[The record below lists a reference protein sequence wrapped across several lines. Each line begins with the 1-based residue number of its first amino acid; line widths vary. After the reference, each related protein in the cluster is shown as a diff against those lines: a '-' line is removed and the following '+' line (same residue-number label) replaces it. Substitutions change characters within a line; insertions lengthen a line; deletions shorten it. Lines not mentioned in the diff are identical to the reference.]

1 MWPRPNV
8 IFLLLPFLWFSGLS
22 QPASPRFEHIGT
34 ESGLSQSNIIC
45 MLHDSRGF
53 MWFGTRDGLNK
64 YDGYSFTIYK
74 NIPTDPRSIS
84 NNFITAIAE
93 DTNGD
98 LWIATWGGGVNRY
111 DRAKDRFVR
120 YKVNPSTNF
129 INTLL
134 VDSKGLIWVGANGG
148 GEVVL
153 DPRSG
158 KTTIYKNQPDNPAS
172 ISDNEIKNAIEDSR
186 HRIWLGTVHGGLNLY
201 DPRTHSFR
209 RFLHDPADSRT
220 LSGNYAQRIYED
232 KQRNIWVGTEGG
244 LDLFDPATGQFHHFH
259 NDPKQKNSLST
270 NTVLSLSDDD
280 NGNLWVGTD
289 NGGLNIL
296 DRTTGEFHVYLH
308 DEIDNNSLSNNSIH
322 SLYRDPMGNMWIGTY
337 SGGVNFFNKA
347 TNQFRLYKHNAG
359 PQSLSNNNVLDIQE
373 DASHRIW
380 IGTDGGGLERLDP
393 ATGIFTHFRHK
404 PGNNNG
410 ISGDY
415 VLTVC
420 EDHARNL
427 WVGTWGNGVTMIDP
441 KRSRFRQY
449 YHHPSDST
457 SVGGNN
463 VYAITEDRDNAV
475 WIGTY
480 GDGLD
485 LYDPLK
491 RNFRHYRHETGNP
504 HSISSDRVHSLLA
517 DREGFLWVGSFD
529 GGLDRLDKQTGVFT
543 HFTHDPNRNSLS
555 DNSIN
560 YIYEDSAS
568 NLWICT
574 SVGLNCLDRKT
585 GHFTTY
591 FSNNGL
597 PNDVIFGIRED
608 HTGNMWVSTNNGL
621 SRFNPRTKVFTN
633 FSVADGLQSNEFK
646 AHACYTAASGTM
658 YFGGVNGFN
667 SFVPDSV
674 RIRSFDPPLVITKFE
689 IFNKE
694 APISEGDSD
703 GSPLKKN
710 ITETR
715 DLQLSYQNSV
725 ISFEF
730 ASLNYTRSE
739 KKQYAYMLEGF
750 DKKWNYI
757 GTKRTAT
764 YTNLDP
770 GKYTFLV
777 RGVNNDGDWSPETTS
792 LGITITPPFWRS
804 WWFRLLAAISVG
816 IIATS
821 TVQMRLHSINRQK
834 KILEEQVLDRT
845 RLLNRSM
852 DEERIARQEAER
864 ANLSKS
870 DFLANMSHEL
880 RTPLNAIIGFS
891 DLVLTTDLQ
900 SSQREYLEN
909 VNRAGYNL
917 LGIINDILDYSKIEA
932 GKLFIDK
939 TPFRVGPMVEE
950 TIDILAVNA
959 FGKGLE
965 LICDIDPC
973 LMGTMIGDQA
983 RLKQILI
990 NLLGNAIKFTE
1001 KGEIVITV
1009 SKGAAFLS
1017 EGKHFQTVAIAV
1029 SDTGIG
1035 ISCEKIKQIFERFTQ
1050 ADSSTTRNYGGTG
1063 LGLTIAKNLAELMG
1077 GSLDVRSEQGK
1088 GSVFTLLIP
1097 LELADLT
1104 SVNSQAVDSQAVNSE
1119 AVNSQ
1124 AVDSPT
1130 IEPPAKVNG
1139 AAPKKRSTRVLVV
1152 DDNATNGRL
1161 LEKMLGSLGIG
1172 CTVCRNEREA
1182 TAALARVRAAGQPFD
1197 IIITDR
1203 ALAGTDVVSIVRML
1217 SSVEKG
1223 QQRSEAENA
1232 GIDHF
1237 LTKPIKLQEL
1247 SGVLDA
1253 IFEDR
1258 VSTVET
1264 GLRKPVLNKLT
1275 DQAAVLVAEDEP
1287 VNMLLISEV
1296 LSKMGFEV
1304 LKATNGREALELL
1317 NEHDPSVIFMDV
1329 NMPEMD
1335 GLEATVAIR
1344 QLPGHKRDIPII
1356 ALTADVMKKDK
1367 EHCLAAG
1374 MDHFVSK
1381 PFRLDEIEEALKLY
1395 IS

>member
-1 MWPRPNV
+1 MWPRLNV
-8 IFLLLPFLWFSGLS
+8 IFLLLPFAWISGFS
-22 QPASPRFEHIGT
+22 QPASPRFEHIST
-34 ESGLSQSNIIC
+34 ETGLSQSNVIC
-45 MLHDSRGF
+45 ILHDSRGF

-74 NIPTDPRSIS
+74 NIPANSRSIS
-84 NNFITAIAE
+84 NNFITGIAE
-93 DTNGD
+93 DANGD

-120 YKVNPSTNF
+120 YTVNPSTNF
-129 INTLL
+129 INTIL
-134 VDSKGLIWVGANGG
+134 VDDKGFVWVGANGG
-148 GEVVL
+148 GLIEL
-153 DPRSG
+153 DPRNG
-158 KTTIYKNQPDNPAS
+158 KLKTFKNDPSDPAS
-172 ISDNEIKNAIEDSR
+172 ISDNEVKTAIEDSH
-186 HRIWLGTVHGGLNLY
+186 HRIWLGTVHGGVDLY
-201 DPRTHSFR
+201 EPTTHSFR
-209 RFLHDPADSRT
+209 RFLHDPADTHT

-232 KQRNIWVGTEGG
+232 KRQQIWIGTEGG
-244 LDLFDPATGQFHHFH
+244 LDLFDPATVQFRHFH
-259 NDPKQKNSLST
+259 SDPKQKNSLSA

-296 DRTTGEFHVYLH
+296 DRATGQFHVYLH
-308 DEIDNNSLSNNSIH
+308 DEVDNNSLSNNSIH

-347 TNQFRLYKHNAG
+347 TNQFRLYKHNSSA
-359 PQSLSNNNVLDIQE
+359 QSLSNNNVLDIQE
-373 DASHRIW
+373 DATHHMW
-380 IGTDGGGLERLDP
+380 IGTDGGGLELLDP
-393 ATGIFTHFRHK
+393 ASGIFTHFRHK
-404 PGNNNG
+404 VGVSNS
-410 ISGDY
+410 ICGDY
-415 VLTVC
+415 VLSVR
-420 EDHARNL
+420 EDHAHNL
-427 WVGTWGNGVTMIDP
+427 WVGTWGNGLTVVDAGRTH
-441 KRSRFRQY
+441 FRQY
-449 YHHPSDST
+449 CHHATDTNSI
-457 SVGGNN
+457 GGNN
-463 VYAITEDRDNAV
+463 IYAITEDRDGAIWV
-475 WIGTY
+475 GTY

-485 LYDPLK
+485 LYEPGK
-491 RNFRHYRHETGNP
+491 GQFHHYRHAAGNP
-504 HSISSDRVHSLLA
+504 GSISSDRVHCLLA
-517 DREGFLWVGSFD
+517 DKEGSLWIGSFD
-529 GGLDRLDKQTGVFT
+529 GGLDRLDKKSGIFT
-543 HFTHDPNRNSLS
+543 HFTHSPGRNSLS

-560 YIYEDSAS
+560 YIYEDSKA

-574 SVGLNCLDRKT
+574 SAGLNCLDQNT
-585 GHFTTY
+585 GRFTAY
-591 FSNNGL
+591 FSNDGL

-608 HTGNMWVSTNNGL
+608 HMGNLWISTNNGL
-621 SRFNPRTKVFTN
+621 SQFNPQTKAFKN

-646 AHACYTAASGTM
+646 AHACYTAASGMM

-674 RIRSFDPPLVITKFE
+674 RIRSFDPPLVITRFE

-739 KKQYAYMLEGF
+739 KKQYAYKLEGF
-750 DKKWNYI
+750 DKKWNFI
-757 GTKRTAT
+757 GLKRNAT

-770 GKYTFLV
+770 GKYVFRV
-777 RGVNNDGDWSPETTS
+777 RGVNNDGDWSPGTTG
-792 LGITITPPFWRS
+792 LDITITPPFWRS
-804 WWFRLLAAISVG
+804 WWFRLLVAMSVG

-821 TVQMRLHSINRQK
+821 IVQVRIHSINRQK
-834 KILEEQVLDRT
+834 KMLEAQVLDRT

-864 ANLSKS
+864 ANRSKS

-891 DLVLTTDLQ
+891 DLVLTTDMR

-917 LGIINDILDYSKIEA
+917 LGIINDILEYSKIEA
-932 GKLFIDK
+932 GKLFIDRM
-939 TPFRVGPMVEE
+939 PFRMRPMVEE
-950 TIDILAVNA
+950 TIDILAVKA

-965 LICDIDPC
+965 LICDIDPQ
-973 LMGTMIGDQA
+973 LTDAMIGDPA
-983 RLKQILI
+983 RLKQILM

-1001 KGEIVITV
+1001 KGEIVLTV
-1009 SKGAAFLS
+1009 NRGEAYLCDDK
-1017 EGKHFQTVAIAV
+1017 KFQTVAIAV

-1035 ISCEKIKQIFERFTQ
+1035 ISPEKIKQIFERFTQ

-1063 LGLTIAKNLAELMG
+1063 LGLTIARNLAELMG
-1077 GSLDVRSEQGK
+1077 GSLEVQSEKGK

-1097 LELADLT
+1097 LEVA
-1104 SVNSQAVDSQAVNSE
+1104 
-1119 AVNSQ
+1119 
-1124 AVDSPT
+1124 DSPAT
-1130 IEPPAKVNG
+1130 AE
-1139 AAPKKRSTRVLVV
+1139 AATLKKIFTRVLVV
-1152 DDNATNGRL
+1152 DSNATSGRL
-1161 LEKMLGSLGIG
+1161 LVKMLGSLGI
-1172 CTVCRNEREA
+1172 CANVCSSGPDA
-1182 TAALARVRAAGQPFD
+1182 SAAVNRARSAGEPYA
-1197 IIITDR
+1197 IIITDQP
-1203 ALAGTDVVSIVRML
+1203 VSAVDGIGVVRMF
-1217 SSVEKG
+1217 SSVERG
-1223 QQRSEAENA
+1223 QQRSESEITGN
-1232 GIDHF
+1232 DHL
-1237 LTKPIKLQEL
+1237 LTKPVKLQEL
-1247 SGVLDA
+1247 SAVIDA
-1253 IFEDR
+1253 IVEDR
-1258 VSTVET
+1258 VSTAEAGT
-1264 GLRKPVLNKLT
+1264 RKPGLKKLT

-1304 LKATNGREALELL
+1304 LKAANGREALELL
-1317 NEHDPSVIFMDV
+1317 DRHDPSVIFMDV

-1335 GLEATVAIR
+1335 GLEATRVIR
-1344 QLPGHKRDIPII
+1344 QLPGHKRCIPII

>member
-1 MWPRPNV
+1 MWSRLNV
-8 IFLLLPFLWFSGLS
+8 IFLLLPFTWLSGFS

-34 ESGLSQSNIIC
+34 ESGLSQSNVIC
-45 MLHDSRGF
+45 ILHDSRGF

-74 NIPTDPRSIS
+74 NIPTDPGSIS
-84 NNFITAIAE
+84 NNFITSIAE

-129 INTLL
+129 INSLL
-134 VDSKGLIWVGANGG
+134 VDSKGFIWVGANGG
-148 GEVVL
+148 GLVVL

-158 KTTIYKNQPDNPAS
+158 GTTTYKNDPNDPAS
-172 ISDNEIKNAIEDSR
+172 ISDNEVKTVIEDSR
-186 HRIWLGTVHGGLNLY
+186 HRIWLGTVLGGLDLY
-201 DPRTHSFR
+201 DPEKHSFL
-209 RFLHDPADSRT
+209 RFLHDPRDSRT
-220 LSGNYAQRIYED
+220 LSGNYAQRVYED
-232 KQRNIWVGTEGG
+232 KQKNIWIGTEGG
-244 LDLFDPATGQFHHFH
+244 LDLFDPVTGQFRHFR
-259 NDPKQKNSLST
+259 NDPKQKHSLST

-308 DEIDNNSLSNNSIH
+308 DEVDNNSLSNNSIH

-347 TNQFRLYKHNAG
+347 TNQFRLYKHNSS

-373 DASHRIW
+373 DAAHHIW
-380 IGTDGGGLERLDP
+380 VGTDGGGLELLDP
-393 ATGIFTHFRHK
+393 VTGIFTHFRHK
-404 PGNNNG
+404 TGDNNS
-410 ISGDY
+410 ICGDY
-415 VLTVC
+415 VLSVR
-420 EDHARNL
+420 EDHAHDL
-427 WVGTWGNGVTMIDP
+427 WVGTWGNGLTVINN
-441 KRSRFRQY
+441 KRNSFRQY
-449 YHHPSDST
+449 YHHPNDST
-457 SVGGNN
+457 SIGGNN
-463 VYAITEDRDNAV
+463 VYAVAEDKDNAV

-485 LYDPLK
+485 LYDPGK
-491 RNFRHYRHETGNP
+491 GGFRHYRHDADNP
-504 HSISSDRVHSLLA
+504 KSISSDRVHCLLA
-517 DREGFLWVGSFD
+517 DKEGFLWVGTFD
-529 GGLDRLDKQTGVFT
+529 GGLDRLDKQTGIFT
-543 HFTHDPNRNSLS
+543 HFTHDPGRNSLS

-560 YIYEDSAS
+560 YIYEDSDS
-568 NLWICT
+568 NLWVCT

-585 GHFTTY
+585 GRFTAY
-591 FSNNGL
+591 FSNDGL

-608 HTGNMWVSTNNGL
+608 RTGGLWISTNNGL
-621 SRFNPRTKVFTN
+621 SRFDPRTKVFKN

-674 RIRSFDPPLVITKFE
+674 RIRSFDPPLVITRFE

-715 DLQLSYQNSV
+715 DLTLSYQNSV

-750 DKKWNYI
+750 DKKWNFI

-770 GKYTFLV
+770 AKYVFRV
-777 RGVNNDGDWSPETTS
+777 RGVNNDGEWSPETTS
-792 LGITITPPFWRS
+792 IDITITPPFWRS
-804 WWFRLLAAISVG
+804 WWFRLLVAISIG

-821 TVQMRLHSINRQK
+821 VVQVRLHSINRQK
-834 KILEEQVLDRT
+834 KILEAQVLDRT

-852 DEERIARQEAER
+852 DEERIARHEAER
-864 ANLSKS
+864 ANQSKG

-891 DLVLTTDLQ
+891 DLVLTTDLR

-939 TPFRVGPMVEE
+939 MPFRVGPMVEE
-950 TIDILAVNA
+950 TIDILAVKA

-965 LICDIDPC
+965 LICDIDPQ
-973 LMGTMIGDQA
+973 LMGAMIGDPA
-983 RLKQILI
+983 RLKQILM

-1001 KGEIVITV
+1001 KGEVVVTV
-1009 SKGAAFLS
+1009 SKGETWS
-1017 EGKHFQTVAIAV
+1017 GEENKTYRTIAIAV

-1035 ISCEKIKQIFERFTQ
+1035 ISKEKIEQIFERFTQ

-1077 GSLDVRSEQGK
+1077 GSLEVQSEQGK
-1088 GSVFTLLIP
+1088 GSVFILRIP
-1097 LELADLT
+1097 LEVVDGSTGAD
-1104 SVNSQAVDSQAVNSE
+1104 AA
-1119 AVNSQ
+1119 
-1124 AVDSPT
+1124 
-1130 IEPPAKVNG
+1130 G
-1139 AAPKKRSTRVLVV
+1139 AAGVDPTPTAAAVKNRATRALVV
-1152 DDNATNGRL
+1152 DGNATNGRL

-1172 CTVCRNEREA
+1172 STVCCCGREA
-1182 TAALARVRAAGQPFD
+1182 AAAVARARAAGQPYA
-1197 IIITDR
+1197 IIITDQPLP
-1203 ALAGTDVVSIVRML
+1203 AIDGIKVVRML

-1237 LTKPIKLQEL
+1237 LAKPIKLQEL
-1247 SGVLDA
+1247 SVVVDA
-1253 IFEDR
+1253 IAEDR
-1258 VSTVET
+1258 IGT
-1264 GLRKPVLNKLT
+1264 GEAGFRKPGLKVLT
-1275 DQAAVLVAEDEP
+1275 DQASVLVAEDEP

-1304 LKATNGREALELL
+1304 LKATNGKEALQLL
-1317 NEHDPSVIFMDV
+1317 DEHDPSVIFMDV

-1335 GLEATVAIR
+1335 GLEATLAIR

-1381 PFRLDEIEEALKLY
+1381 PFRLDEIAEALKLY

>member
-1 MWPRPNV
+1 MWPRLNV
-8 IFLLLPFLWFSGLS
+8 IFLLLPFAWISGFSQLV
-22 QPASPRFEHIGT
+22 SPRFEHIGT
-34 ESGLSQSNIIC
+34 ESGLSQSNVIC
-45 MLHDSRGF
+45 ILHDSRGF

-74 NIPTDPRSIS
+74 NIPTDSRSIS
-84 NNFITAIAE
+84 NNFITGIAE
-93 DTNGD
+93 DKNGD

-120 YKVNPSTNF
+120 YTVNPSTNF
-129 INTLL
+129 INTVL
-134 VDSKGLIWVGANGG
+134 VDSKGFVWVGANGG
-148 GEVVL
+148 GLAVL

-158 KTTIYKNQPDNPAS
+158 KTTNYKNDPSNPAS
-172 ISDNEIKNAIEDSR
+172 ISDNEIKTAIEDSR
-186 HRIWLGTVHGGLNLY
+186 HRIWLGTVHGGLDLY
-201 DPRTHSFR
+201 DPSTHSFH
-209 RFLHDPADSRT
+209 RFMHNPGDNRT

-232 KQRNIWVGTEGG
+232 KGQHIWVGTEGG
-244 LDLFDPATGQFHHFH
+244 LDLFEPATGQFRHFR

-296 DRTTGEFHVYLH
+296 DRATGEFHVYLH
-308 DEIDNNSLSNNSIH
+308 DEVDNNSLSNNSIH

-347 TNQFRLYKHNAG
+347 TNQFRLYKHSSS

-373 DASHRIW
+373 DATHRIW
-380 IGTDGGGLERLDP
+380 VGTDGGGLELFDP
-393 ATGIFTHFRHK
+393 VTESFTHFRHK
-404 PGNNNG
+404 AGDNN
-410 ISGDY
+410 SVCGDY
-415 VLTVC
+415 VLSVR
-420 EDHARNL
+420 EDHAHHL
-427 WVGTWGNGVTMIDP
+427 WVGTWGNGLTMIDP
-441 KRSRFRQY
+441 KRSHFKQY
-449 YHHPSDST
+449 YHHPNDST
-457 SVGGNN
+457 SLGGNN
-463 VYAITEDRDNAV
+463 VYAIAEDVDDAV

-485 LYDPLK
+485 LYEPGK
-491 RNFRHYRHETGNP
+491 GGFKHYRHDANNP
-504 HSISSDRVHSLLA
+504 KSISSDRVHCLMA
-517 DREGFLWVGSFD
+517 DKEGFLWVGTFD
-529 GGLDRLDKQTGVFT
+529 GGLDRFDKKTGVFT
-543 HFTHDPNRNSLS
+543 HFTHEPGRNSLS

-560 YIYEDSAS
+560 YIYEDRDCK
-568 NLWICT
+568 LWVCT
-574 SVGLNCLDRKT
+574 SVGLNCLDTKT
-585 GHFTTY
+585 GHFTAY
-591 FSNNGL
+591 FSNDGL
-597 PNDVIFGIRED
+597 PNDVIFGIRAD
-608 HTGNMWVSTNNGL
+608 HTGNLWISTNNGL
-621 SRFNPRTKVFTN
+621 SRFDPKTKVFTN

-646 AHACYTAASGTM
+646 AHACFTAASGMM
-658 YFGGVNGFN
+658 YFGGVGGFN

-674 RIRSFDPPLVITKFE
+674 RVRSFDPPLVITKFE

-710 ITETR
+710 ITDTK
-715 DLQLSYQNSV
+715 DLELSYQNSV
-725 ISFEF
+725 ILFEF

-739 KKQYAYMLEGF
+739 KKQYAYKLEGF
-750 DKKWNYI
+750 DKKWNFI
-757 GTKRTAT
+757 GVKRTAT

-770 GKYTFLV
+770 GKYVFRV
-777 RGVNNDGDWSPETTS
+777 RGVNNDGDWSPGTAD
-792 LGITITPPFWRS
+792 LGITIKPPFWRS
-804 WWFRLLAAISVG
+804 LWFRLLVAISVG

-821 TVQMRLHSINRQK
+821 IVHVRLNQINRQK
-834 KILEEQVLDRT
+834 KILEAQVLERT

-864 ANLSKS
+864 ANRSKS

-900 SSQREYLEN
+900 LSQREYLEN

-939 TPFRVGPMVEE
+939 MPFRVGPMVEE
-950 TIDILAVNA
+950 TIDILAVKA

-973 LMGTMIGDQA
+973 LTGTMIGDPG

-1001 KGEIVITV
+1001 KGEVVIAVNKRDSFFIEGKKFFTV
-1009 SKGAAFLS
+1009 S
-1017 EGKHFQTVAIAV
+1017 IAV

-1035 ISCEKIKQIFERFTQ
+1035 ISGEKIKQIFERFTQ

-1077 GSLDVRSEQGK
+1077 GSLEVQSEQGK

-1097 LELADLT
+1097 ME
-1104 SVNSQAVDSQAVNSE
+1104 VVD
-1119 AVNSQ
+1119 
-1124 AVDSPT
+1124 DF
-1130 IEPPAKVNG
+1130 G
-1139 AAPKKRSTRVLVV
+1139 AGILIKKATRVLVV
-1152 DDNATNGRL
+1152 DGNVTNGKL
-1161 LEKMLGSLGIG
+1161 LSKMLGSLGIP
-1172 CTVCRNEREA
+1172 CTVCCSEREA
-1182 TAALARVRAAGQPFD
+1182 FAAVTGASAVGNHYAVT
-1197 IIITDR
+1197 ITDR
-1203 ALAGTDVVSIVRML
+1203 ALNVVDGSKVVRML
-1217 SSVEKG
+1217 SSVERG
-1223 QQRSEAENA
+1223 QQQSEAENA
-1232 GIDHF
+1232 AVDHF
-1237 LTKPIKLQEL
+1237 LIKPIKLQEL

-1253 IFEDR
+1253 IFDNKAGPAA
-1258 VSTVET
+1258 T
-1264 GLRKPVLNKLT
+1264 GFRKPGLKKLT

-1304 LKATNGREALELL
+1304 LKATNGKEALQLL
-1317 NEHDPSVIFMDV
+1317 DEHDPSVIFMDL

-1335 GLEATVAIR
+1335 GLEATLAIR
-1344 QLPGHKRDIPII
+1344 QLPGHKRSIPII

-1381 PFRLDEIEEALKLY
+1381 PFRLDEIEEALKMY
-1395 IS
+1395 IPS

>member
-1 MWPRPNV
+1 MWPRLNV
-8 IFLLLPFLWFSGLS
+8 IFLLLPFAWLSGFSQL
-22 QPASPRFEHIGT
+22 ASPRFEHIGT
-34 ESGLSQSNIIC
+34 ESGLSQSNVIC
-45 MLHDSRGF
+45 ILHDSRGF

-74 NIPTDPRSIS
+74 NIPTDARSIS
-84 NNFITAIAE
+84 NNFITGIAE
-93 DTNGD
+93 DRNGD

-120 YKVNPSTNF
+120 YTVNPATNF
-129 INTLL
+129 INTIL
-134 VDSKGLIWVGANGG
+134 VDSKGFVWVGANGG
-148 GEVVL
+148 GVAVL
-153 DPRSG
+153 DPHSG
-158 KTTIYKNQPDNPAS
+158 KTTIYKNDPSNPAS
-172 ISDNEIKNAIEDSR
+172 ISDNEIKTAIEDSY
-186 HRIWLGTVHGGLNLY
+186 HRIWLGTVHGGVDLF
-201 DPRTHSFR
+201 DPSTHSFVR
-209 RFLHDPADSRT
+209 LMHNPEDNRT

-232 KQRNIWVGTEGG
+232 KSRQIWVGTEGG
-244 LDLFDPATGQFHHFH
+244 LDLFDPATGEFRHFR

-296 DRTTGEFHVYLH
+296 DRATGEFHVYLH
-308 DEIDNNSLSNNSIH
+308 DDVDNNSLSNNSIH

-347 TNQFRLYKHNAG
+347 TNQFRLYKHNSS

-373 DASHRIW
+373 DATHRIW
-380 IGTDGGGLERLDP
+380 VGTDGGGLELLDP
-393 ATGIFTHFRHK
+393 ATGIFTHFGHK
-404 PGNNNG
+404 PGDDKS
-410 ISGDY
+410 ICGDY
-415 VLTVC
+415 VLSVR
-420 EDHARNL
+420 EDHAHQL
-427 WVGTWGNGVTMIDP
+427 WVGTWGNGLTMIDA
-441 KRSRFRQY
+441 KRTHFKQY
-449 YHHPSDST
+449 YHLPNDTT
-457 SVGGNN
+457 SLGGNN
-463 VYAITEDRDNAV
+463 VYAIAEDRDDAV

-485 LYDPLK
+485 LYDPGK
-491 RNFRHYRHETGNP
+491 GGFRHYRHDANNP
-504 HSISSDRVHSLLA
+504 NSISSNRVHCLMA
-517 DREGFLWVGSFD
+517 DKAGALWVGTFD
-529 GGLDRLDKQTGVFT
+529 GGLDRFDKGTGTFT
-543 HFTHDPNRNSLS
+543 HFTHDPGRNSLS

-560 YIYEDSAS
+560 YIYEDSDA
-568 NLWICT
+568 NLWVCT

-585 GHFTTY
+585 GHFTAY
-591 FSNNGL
+591 YSNDGL

-608 HTGNMWVSTNNGL
+608 HAGNLWISTNNGL
-621 SRFNPRTKVFTN
+621 SRFDPRTKVFRN

-646 AHACYTAASGTM
+646 AHACYTTASGMM
-658 YFGGVNGFN
+658 YFGGVSGFN

-694 APISEGDSD
+694 APISESGSD

-715 DLQLSYQNSV
+715 DLELSYKNSV

-739 KKQYAYMLEGF
+739 KKQYAYILEGF

-770 GKYTFLV
+770 GKYVFRV
-777 RGVNNDGDWSPETTS
+777 RGVNNDGNWSPGTAD

-804 WWFRLLAAISVG
+804 WWFRLLAAMSVG

-821 TVQMRLHSINRQK
+821 IVQIRLLSVNRQK
-834 KILEEQVLDRT
+834 KILEAQVLERT

-900 SSQREYLEN
+900 LSQRDYLEN

-939 TPFRVGPMVEE
+939 MPFRIGPMVEE
-950 TIDILAVNA
+950 TVDILAVKA

-965 LICDIDPC
+965 LICDID
-973 LMGTMIGDQA
+973 LHLTGTMIGDPA

-1001 KGEIVITV
+1001 KGEVVISVTKRG
-1009 SKGAAFLS
+1009 SFLL
-1017 EGKHFQTVAIAV
+1017 EGKHFFTVAIAV

-1035 ISCEKIKQIFERFTQ
+1035 ISGEKIKQIFERFTQ

-1077 GSLDVRSEQGK
+1077 GSLVVQSEEGK

-1097 LELADLT
+1097 ME
-1104 SVNSQAVDSQAVNSE
+1104 VVD
-1119 AVNSQ
+1119 
-1124 AVDSPT
+1124 DP
-1130 IEPPAKVNG
+1130 G
-1139 AAPKKRSTRVLVV
+1139 DAAPTRKTARVLVV
-1152 DDNATNGRL
+1152 DSNATNGRL
-1161 LEKMLGSLGIG
+1161 LLKMLGSLGIP
-1172 CTVCRNEREA
+1172 CTVRCDEEG
-1182 TAALARVRAAGQPFD
+1182 ALAAVAAVSGASSYD
-1197 IIITDR
+1197 VIITDR
-1203 ALAGTDVVSIVRML
+1203 ALSGVEGITMVRML
-1217 SSVEKG
+1217 SSVERG
-1223 QQRSEAENA
+1223 QERSEAEH
-1232 GIDHF
+1232 GGVRHLLI
-1237 LTKPIKLQEL
+1237 KPIKFREL

-1253 IFEDR
+1253 IAEDKIGPAA
-1258 VSTVET
+1258 T
-1264 GLRKPVLNKLT
+1264 GLRKPGLKKLT

-1304 LKATNGREALELL
+1304 LKATNGREALALL
-1317 NEHDPSVIFMDV
+1317 DEHEPSVIFMDV

-1335 GLEATVAIR
+1335 GLEATLAIR
-1344 QLPGHKRDIPII
+1344 QLPGHKRSIPII

-1381 PFRLDEIEEALKLY
+1381 PFRLDEIEEALKMY
-1395 IS
+1395 ITS